1 MVSVGAAGWLIFYPE
16 LKAAC
21 EMVREDII
29 TSGSCSYEQ
38 HFKSQGEVSDPTF
51 NKAMSLNTI
60 YHQYRWCQ
68 IMDALMSGLTVRE
81 AMVLESCRSKMCY
94 PVNKTQL
101 SKLNE
106 EQFNVWQDLMDRIQE
121 LKKNHGKIDN

>member
-1 MVSVGAAGWLIFYPE
+1 MINVGAAGWLIFYPQ
-16 LKAAC
+16 LKVAC
-21 EMVREDII
+21 ESIREDII

-51 NKAMSLNTI
+51 NKAMSLNVV
-60 YHQYRWCQ
+60 YHQYRWCK

-81 AMVLESCRSKMCY
+81 AMVLESCRNRMSF

-106 EQFNVWQDLMDRIQE
+106 EQLAVWEHLIVT
-121 LKKNHGKIDN
+121 GKQIGRAHV